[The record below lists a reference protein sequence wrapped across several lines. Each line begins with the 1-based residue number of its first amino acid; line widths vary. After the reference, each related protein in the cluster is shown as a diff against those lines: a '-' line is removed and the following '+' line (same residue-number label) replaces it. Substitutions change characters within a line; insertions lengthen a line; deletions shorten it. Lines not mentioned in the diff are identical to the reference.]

1 MIRAFFAVQPTGP
14 LPTHLSRIQS
24 ELKQRL
30 SPELSKDVRLTW
42 VQPSSIHLTIKFLGD
57 IDEQLAAALKAPIA
71 HILSAH
77 QAIEIPLDRLGVFPR
92 LQQAR
97 VIWVGPSKP
106 WESGPEAQRLASLH
120 QAIDACCSAHDLA
133 PDSKPLTAHL
143 TLARIKDGGRAAGQA
158 LARSGVMDRPLS
170 LGSLRV
176 GAVVL
181 MQSELSPSGSR
192 YTKLWEAGMSP
203 SV

>member
-1 MIRAFFAVQPTGP
+1 MIRAFFAVQPIDP
-14 LPTHLSRIQS
+14 LPANLVRIQS

-30 SPELSKDVRLTW
+30 SPELSGEVRISW
-42 VQPSSIHLTIKFLGD
+42 VQPPSIHLTLKFLGD
-57 IDEQLAAALKAPIA
+57 IDEQLATALKEPIA
-71 HILSAH
+71 QVLSTY
-77 QAIEIPLDRLGVFPR
+77 QALEIPLDRVGVFPR

-176 GAVVL
+176 GSVVL